1 MKLGGGEPLCLQLF
15 GFLFFCLYWISLCVA
30 PYRSIWLERRGLL
43 KNSLFGSMFGRK
55 GKWRGYHPSPHYL
68 LPFII
73 WGFGWTEKYLNR
85 LELTIKRAAKTVYQV
100 VTLGIFIVTSL
111 DKLAKSIILIA
122 FKVPLWMHQVLVK
135 KNNLTHSLPPPLALL
150 LFVIDL
156 KDQVFNEVI

>member
-1 MKLGGGEPLCLQLF
+1 MPSLVCCGKCLNLWF
-15 GFLFFCLYWISLCVA
+15 KKDLIN
-30 PYRSIWLERRGLL
+30 IWLVALL
-43 KNSLFGSMFGRK
+43 TYLVFYGILESKEGQLGCCSGS
-55 GKWRGYHPSPHYL
+55 WYL
-68 LPFII
+68 LV
-73 WGFGWTEKYLNR
+73 KDASMQ